1 MEFRSERYMSLDGA
15 PPPEL
20 WDALSGAYRC
30 GDGRWVRVHANFPH
44 HRDGVLR
51 LLGCPGER
59 AVLQAALQGWQAEAF
74 ETAAAEAGL
83 VVAML
88 RGADEWAVHPQGQ
101 AVAALPLFTIEQIGA
116 AAPRPLGEAARPLGG
131 LRVLDLTRII
141 AGPVCGRAL
150 AAHGAEVLRV
160 TAGHLPSVAPLVID
174 TGRGKRSAEID
185 LRDPAGAA
193 TLRALI
199 AEADVFVQGYRPGAL
214 AKLGF
219 APEAAAA
226 LRPGLVAVSLSAYG
240 HAGPWAE
247 RRGFDSL
254 VQTATGLNALE
265 AEAAGQDRPKPLPC
279 QALDHASGY
288 LMAFGAMAGLLRQA
302 EQGGSW
308 HVRVSLAQTGRWLES
323 LGRVEGGLETP
334 DPGLDQVADL
344 LEETE
349 SGFGK
354 LTALRHAAQLSATP
368 AHWARPAM
376 PLGSHPPVWDRA
388 AST

>member
-1 MEFRSERYMSLDGA
+1 
-15 PPPEL
+15 
-20 WDALSGAYRC
+20 
-30 GDGRWVRVHANFPH
+30 
-44 HRDGVLR
+44 
-51 LLGCPGER
+51 
-59 AVLQAALQGWQAEAF
+59 
-74 ETAAAEAGL
+74 
-83 VVAML
+83 
-88 RGADEWAVHPQGQ
+88 
-101 AVAALPLFTIEQIGA
+101 
-116 AAPRPLGEAARPLGG
+116 
-131 LRVLDLTRII
+131 VLDLTRII

-288 LMAFGAMAGLLRQA
+288 LMAFGAMAAPWPRPA
-302 EQGGSW
+302 AGSRAW
-308 HVRVSLAQTGRWLES
+308 AGSRVGSRPPTRAWTRSPTCWKRRSPASASSRPCVMRHSSPQRRPTGR
-323 LGRVEGGLETP
+323 GRPCPWAATRPCGTGRRAP
-334 DPGLDQVADL
+334 DRGCARCAVA
-344 LEETE
+344 
-349 SGFGK
+349 
-354 LTALRHAAQLSATP
+354 LS
-368 AHWARPAM
+368 
-376 PLGSHPPVWDRA
+376 
-388 AST
+388 